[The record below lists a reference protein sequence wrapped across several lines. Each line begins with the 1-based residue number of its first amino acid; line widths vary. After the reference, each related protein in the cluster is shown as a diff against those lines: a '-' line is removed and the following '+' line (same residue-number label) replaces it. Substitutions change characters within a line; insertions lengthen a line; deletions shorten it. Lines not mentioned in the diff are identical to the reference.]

1 MADEYPYVVVFNQR
15 GDLDVEL
22 PEDVWQVV
30 FAFLVDPQSIS
41 SIQQTCRTTR
51 RWKYDTLHQWKLDW
65 VYKNMEVFL
74 GAEETKRLRDGS
86 LTSIKL
92 RYNNI
97 GAEGG
102 KAIGE
107 GLKVNTS
114 LTSIYLRYNNIG
126 DEGGKAIGEGLK
138 VNTSLTSIHLRN
150 NTIGAEGRGAL
161 REAGEVSQ
169 CWMQY

>member
-1 MADEYPYVVVFNQR
+1 MRAMRGEVTTERARRVSAVSVHTVYIIMAENGTCLIVFN
-15 GDLDVEL
+15 ESWKL
-22 PEDVWQVV
+22 PEDVLRVV
-30 FAFLVDPQSIS
+30 FAFLVDPQSVS

-86 LTSIKL
+86 LTSISLYDNK
-92 RYNNI
+92 I
-97 GAEGG
+97 GA
-102 KAIGE
+102 
-107 GLKVNTS
+107 
-114 LTSIYLRYNNIG
+114 
-126 DEGGKAIGEGLK
+126 EGGKAIGEGLK

-161 REAGEVSQ
+161 RETREVNAG
-169 CWMQY
+169 CNIDY

>member
-92 RYNNI
+92 RYN
-97 GAEGG
+97 
-102 KAIGE
+102 K
-107 GLKVNTS
+107 
-114 LTSIYLRYNNIG
+114 IG

-138 VNTSLTSIHLRN
+138 VNTSLTEIHLHDNKIGDEGKQLLTDAWLENRK
-150 NTIGAEGRGAL
+150 NTDRL
-161 REAGEVSQ
+161 RLE
-169 CWMQY
+169 